1 MSSSNVNA
9 IKKALS
15 EKINDHITS
24 RNMSMNSAAR
34 TSGIAINKITD
45 AAGKNY
51 QSISLETMIAIA
63 EGIGVRFSL
72 TIN

>member
-1 MSSSNVNA
+1 MPSSNVDA

-15 EKINDHITS
+15 EKIHDHLVS

-34 TSGIAINKITD
+34 ASGIAVNKITD

-63 EGIGVRFSL
+63 EGIGVRFTL
-72 TIN
+72 TLN

>member
-15 EKINDHITS
+15 EKIHDHMAS

-34 TSGIAINKITD
+34 ASGISINKITD
-45 AAGKNY
+45 ASGKNH
-51 QSISLETMIAIA
+51 QSVSLETMIAIA